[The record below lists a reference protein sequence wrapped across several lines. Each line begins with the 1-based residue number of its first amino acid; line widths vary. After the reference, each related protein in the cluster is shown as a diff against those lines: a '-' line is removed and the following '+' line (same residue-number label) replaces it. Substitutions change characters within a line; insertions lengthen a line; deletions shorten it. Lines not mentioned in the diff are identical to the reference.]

1 MGLFWN
7 NGKKVRSD
15 AKKIFTD
22 KRYRNNGN
30 KLTGTDQNSS
40 LLADLFNSLTKN
52 K

>member
-15 AKKIFTD
+15 TKKIFTD
-22 KRYRNNGN
+22 KRYQNNGN
-30 KLTGTDQNSS
+30 KLTGTDQTSN
-40 LLADLFNSLTKN
+40 LIADIFNKLTKN